1 MSLRQTLASK
11 PWIVALGI
19 IGLITVWMLSGNNEP
34 PVLTNAGGVESP
46 DDFTT
51 PELRSV
57 QISVQEAEP
66 IIRFINVYGRTA
78 PARDVDIKAETN
90 GRVEEL
96 GVRRGQIA
104 RAGDLIVRL
113 DLRDRQARLAQA
125 RASVE
130 EFQTSYDAQL
140 KLQNEGY
147 VSETELAQIIAKL
160 EGAKTELLR
169 AELDLEYS
177 EIRAPYDGALATRD
191 VEIGDF
197 VRAGDIIGNYIDNT
211 TLIVSASLAEQDGQY
226 VSIGDSGRAQLVTGQ
241 DVAGK
246 IRFVSPVADVSTR
259 TFVVELEIPNPD
271 GNIPA
276 GVTAEI
282 SISGEPVMAHK
293 VSPSLL
299 NLETD
304 GSLGIKTVDA
314 NNRVVFNPVEIARS
328 ETNGIWI
335 TGLPSLARIITVGQG
350 FVVAGQTVTPTESME
365 TTAVAA
371 GTPK

>member
-1 MSLRQTLASK
+1 MSLRQTLAAK

-19 IGLITVWMLSGNNEP
+19 IGLITLWMLSGNNEP
-34 PVLTNAGGVESP
+34 PAPTNAGGVESP
-46 DDFTT
+46 DDFTA
-51 PELRSV
+51 PELRLV
-57 QISVQEAEP
+57 QVSVQEAEP
-66 IIRFINVYGRTA
+66 IVRYINVYGRTA

-90 GRVEEL
+90 GRVEEI
-96 GVRRGQIA
+96 GIRRGKMA
-104 RAGDLIVRL
+104 AEGDLIVRL

-130 EFQTSYDAQL
+130 EFQTTYDAQL
-140 KLQNEGY
+140 ELQNEGY

-211 TLIVSASLAEQDGQY
+211 SLIVSASLAEQDGQY

-241 DVAGK
+241 DVAGT

-271 GNIPA
+271 GDIPA

-282 SISGEPVMAHK
+282 RITGEPVMAHK

-335 TGLPSLARIITVGQG
+335 TGLPKLARIITVGQG
-350 FVVAGQTVTPTESME
+350 FVVAGQAVTPSETME